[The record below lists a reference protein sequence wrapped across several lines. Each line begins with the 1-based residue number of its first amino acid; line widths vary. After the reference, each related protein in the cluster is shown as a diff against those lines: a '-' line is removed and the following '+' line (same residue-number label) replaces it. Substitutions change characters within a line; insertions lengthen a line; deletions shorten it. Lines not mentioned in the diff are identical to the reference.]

1 MGVRDMAS
9 NKNAPKVLIDTPSY
23 VSPKP
28 LPGVVEFQPYNITVG
43 ETYMSEKQKAHFI
56 HILKRWRAQ
65 IMSDVDSTMEHM
77 QAEAISCSDPSDRAS
92 LEEGFSLELRTRD
105 RERKLLKKIEQTLS
119 DIENDLYGYCEDC
132 GAEIGIRRLEA
143 RPTATKCI
151 DCKTVQEIK
160 EKQTGKVA

>member
-1 MGVRDMAS
+1 MAS
-9 NKNAPKVLIDTPSY
+9 NKNTNNALVDTPNY
-23 VSPKP
+23 TSPKP
-28 LPGVVEFQPYNITVG
+28 LPGVVEFQPYQMTVG
-43 ETYMSEKQKAHFI
+43 ETYMSDKQKNHFI
-56 HILKRWRAQ
+56 NILKQWRGQ

-77 QAEAISCSDPSDRAS
+77 QAEAISCPDPSDRAS

-160 EKQTGKVA
+160 ERQTGKV